1 MSRSYL
7 RDKYTAKRIKEIKRY
22 KGKDLMHL
30 KPIPDS
36 NTGNEHKRDEMPKN
50 KPSKSITKYCKDD
63 IEHLNRP
70 TYCSGHS
77 TNKGR
82 RIVSGIVRASRKR
95 EINKEIQEEEF

>member
-7 RDKYTAKRIKEIKRY
+7 RDKYVKERTERQRKW
-22 KGKDLMHL
+22 KGKDLNHL
-30 KPIPDS
+30 ILIDESRNP
-36 NTGNEHKRDEMPKN
+36 HKKDEMPKN
-50 KPSKSITKYCKDD
+50 KASKSITKYCKDD

-95 EINKEIQEEEF
+95 EINKEIQEEEI